1 MEQILNANDTGQK
14 MYEDHVTERINGNI
28 SLCAKV
34 TKVGNMMFMS
44 GNKATTIKLRDKT
57 VDLKETK
64 DLYGRLMILAKSTR
78 DIDQKGAIGNHEFT
92 LTPRSLFSPDGS
104 MLRCTDKS
112 KLIRLLELLGNEAEL
127 EQGRLPSQEAGC
139 VYEGPLSEDAVHV
152 LPTES
157 RYVGR
162 GIAAVDGMV
171 ILHKMQSTAIGTVVD
186 LSHCFNDLLLSMTRE
201 YDEIILVFDTY
212 KDVFLKFATRE
223 ARLQGQIPVQYHIHD
238 ETRIKHITMKRFLSH
253 DKTKADLADYL
264 AMRVLSYN
272 TDSPKLVITS
282 SSGYTRSNG
291 SIEFED
297 NNHEEADTLMIHH
310 SMLSSRRNPANARI
324 VIFSPDTDVLVLA
337 VANHHLLLRNTS
349 VSMVSGVIDVEPI
362 ARALGRQRA
371 NTLPALHAFSGAD
384 TVGKFNQLGKT
395 TWMNIFMKSGSDT
408 MGALEQL
415 LTVNESSEQQLTM
428 LASFVCDAYCL
439 KGIDIS
445 GIPQLRWYLFCK
457 HYGRE

>member
-1 MEQILNANDTGQK
+1 
-14 MYEDHVTERINGNI
+14 
-28 SLCAKV
+28 
-34 TKVGNMMFMS
+34 
-44 GNKATTIKLRDKT
+44 
-57 VDLKETK
+57 
-64 DLYGRLMILAKSTR
+64 
-78 DIDQKGAIGNHEFT
+78 
-92 LTPRSLFSPDGS
+92 

-127 EQGRLPSQEAGC
+127 AQGRLPSEETGC
-139 VYEGPLSEDAVHV
+139 VYEGPLPEDAMHI

-157 RYVGR
+157 RDVGR
-162 GIAAVDGMV
+162 GIAVVDGMV

-212 KDVFLKFATRE
+212 KDVSLKYATRE
-223 ARLQGQIPVQYHIHD
+223 ARLQGQSPVQYHIHD

-264 AMRVLSYN
+264 AMKVLSYN

-310 SMLSSRRNPANARI
+310 ALLSSRRNPASARI

-362 ARALGRQRA
+362 ARALGRQSA
-371 NTLPALHAFSGAD
+371 NALPALHAFSGD
-384 TVGKFNQLGKT
+384 TVGKFNQL
-395 TWMNIFMKSGSDT
+395 
-408 MGALEQL
+408 
-415 LTVNESSEQQLTM
+415 
-428 LASFVCDAYCL
+428 
-439 KGIDIS
+439 
-445 GIPQLRWYLFCK
+445 
-457 HYGRE
+457 